1 MHTAA
6 ANCGEENLDQ
16 NGKAAGKLKTGECI
30 PEDCVDVRTLI
41 KQCNL
46 LGDGGEWDKS
56 AVSVREVLQAVQVIQ
71 DYRRMLNKSN

>member
-16 NGKAAGKLKTGECI
+16 NEKAAGKLKTRECI
-30 PEDCVDVRTLI
+30 PEDSVDVRTLI

-46 LGDGGEWDKS
+46 LGDGGEWDK
-56 AVSVREVLQAVQVIQ
+56 
-71 DYRRMLNKSN
+71 RR